1 MRIVAA
7 TIALLLLGA
16 PGLASAQQPGPE
28 QPIPNDG
35 AWRLSRVAGSGC
47 FARLQGP
54 QVDTLLAVN
63 RDGKMVVGAGRSDWK
78 LPNGQE
84 DLLLQIDG
92 GSPYPIKASPI
103 VNVVFGVVPD
113 QAMTAALRKAQHLS
127 WTMPAGRF
135 NADVAGLGTAFD
147 AILACTAATALAKPA
162 LRR

>member
-1 MRIVAA
+1 MRIA
-7 TIALLLLGA
+7 ALLAGLVLLAA
-16 PGLASAQQPGPE
+16 PTLAVAQQPGPE
-28 QPIPNDG
+28 KPIPNDG
-35 AWRLSRVAGSGC
+35 GWRLSHVAGSGC

-113 QAMTAALRKAQHLS
+113 AAMESALRKARKLS

-135 NADVAGLGTAFD
+135 TADVNGLGTAFD
-147 AILACTAATALAKPA
+147 TIKAC
-162 LRR
+162 LR

>member
-1 MRIVAA
+1 MRIA
-7 TIALLLLGA
+7 TLLAGLALLA
-16 PGLASAQQPGPE
+16 TPVLAVAQQPGPE

-35 AWRLSRVAGSGC
+35 GWRLSRVAGSGC

-63 RDGKMVVGAGRSDWK
+63 KDGKMVVGAGRPDWK
-78 LPNGQE
+78 LPTGQE

-103 VNVVFGVVPD
+103 VNIIFGVVPD
-113 QAMTAALRKAQHLS
+113 DAMTSALRKAQQLS

-135 NADVAGLGTAFD
+135 TANVAGLGTAFD
-147 AILACTAATALAKPA
+147 AIRACTAATAPTV
-162 LRR
+162 RR

>member
-7 TIALLLLGA
+7 AIALILLGA
-16 PGLASAQQPGPE
+16 PALAIAQQPGPE

-35 AWRLSRVAGSGC
+35 GWRLSQVANSGC

-63 RDGKMVVGAGRSDWK
+63 RDGKMVVGAGRPDWK

-103 VNVVFGVVPD
+103 VNVIFGVVPD
-113 QAMTAALRKAQHLS
+113 AAMTGALRKAQHLS

-147 AILACTAATALAKPA
+147 AILACTAATAPARPA